1 MARADTAEP
10 RAGAGATM
18 TAPPGVPPTVEVDPD
33 RRSYYLELFLVSLA
47 GILLE
52 ISYTRAVSFKLYY
65 YYTYLVIGLALLGIG
80 FGGVLVTISPRLR
93 RVATA
98 SLMMWS
104 LVIGA
109 VTIGVGYLVIAA
121 IPVDTFAIW
130 NYQSFDSVKNLALLL
145 TICLGLFVPYV
156 AIGVIISTLFGR
168 HPDRIGR
175 LYFADLIGAGL
186 ACAIVVLLL
195 GQIGP
200 VSTIFLAAL
209 LLAGCGLRLA
219 IRSRSRVIAVRGHPH
234 RGAGRRGRGA
244 VGASRHPPRR
254 QQAPRLPRRDTIYS
268 KWSPI
273 FRGRRRPGVARCPG
287 AVPRRP
293 DRLRDLPLGRRATS
307 PWATSTST
315 PTSGRCR
322 SRRSAPPP
330 EREMIIGAAGGYEV
344 LSSLYY
350 DAGHIDAIELNPV
363 TYNLVTDDFADYSGH
378 IAEHPK
384 VNYVNGDGRS
394 YLARSDDDYNLV
406 WYPAPDSYAATNA
419 ANAGA
424 FVLSESY
431 LYTSDA
437 IKESLEHLAP
447 GGLVATQFGERDFDN
462 KPNRT
467 TRYVATARE
476 ALGELGVRRPEP
488 SHHRRH
494 LAHHPGRHVGVDDP
508 REAHAV
514 HRRRDRAVHHHARR
528 DRGTRSCA
536 TPRATPE
543 NNSVST
549 VATSSSAELDEFFD
563 SYPYDV
569 QSDQRQ
575 RAVLLALPPVR
586 RRGLEHHPLHRG
598 VRLGRHRRRARAR
611 AAPHHRR
618 DHGRGLPVAPL
629 RRHPPRLVGAP
640 PQAASR
646 SCTSRRSVSA
656 SCSSRS
662 R

>member
-10 RAGAGATM
+10 RAGVGATL
-18 TAPPGVPPTVEVDPD
+18 TAPPGVPPTAEVDPD
-33 RRSYYLELFLVSLA
+33 RRSYYLELFLVSMA

-130 NYQSFDSVKNLALLL
+130 NYQSFDSVMNLALLL
-145 TICLGLFVPYV
+145 MICLGLFVPYV

-209 LLAGCGLRLA
+209 LLAACGLRLA
-219 IRSRSRVIAVRGHPH
+219 IRSRSRSMPFAGILTVVLAV
-234 RGAGRRGRGA
+234 A
-244 VGASRHPPRR
+244 VVVPSVLPDL
-254 QQAPRLPRRDTIYS
+254 RLDDSKRRDFPAHTIYS

-273 FRGRRRPGVARCPG
+273 FRVDVAQASPGVRVLYHDGLLGSAIYRWDG
-287 AVPRRP
+287 A
-293 DRLRDLPLGRRATS
+293 TH
-307 PWATSTST
+307 PWATSGST

-322 SRRSAPPP
+322 SRRSAHAP

-344 LSSLYY
+344 LSSLYF
-350 DAGHIDAIELNPV
+350 DAGHVDAIELNPV
-363 TYNLVTDDFADYSGH
+363 TYDLVTDDFADYSGH

-394 YLARSDDDYNLV
+394 YLARSDDDYDLV

-431 LYTSDA
+431 LYTSEA

-447 GGLVATQFGERDFDN
+447 GGLVATQFGELDFDN

-467 TRYVATARE
+467 TRYVATARD
-476 ALGELGVRRPEP
+476 ALGELGVERPEP
-488 SHHRRH
+488 PHHGRH
-494 LAHHPGRHVGVDDP
+494 LAHHLGRHVVSTILVKRTPFTDA
-508 REAHAV
+508 ES
-514 HRRRDRAVHHHARR
+514 RAVHHHARR
-528 DRGTRSCA
+528 YRGIGAALRPGPSRGQLGLDRGDQQQRRRS
-536 TPRATPE
+536 
-543 NNSVST
+543 
-549 VATSSSAELDEFFD
+549 TSSSTRIPTT
-563 SYPYDV
+563 S
-569 QSDQRQ
+569 
-575 RAVLLALPPVR
+575 
-586 RRGLEHHPLHRG
+586 
-598 VRLGRHRRRARAR
+598 GRS
-611 AAPHHRR
+611 PTT
-618 DHGRGLPVAPL
+618 
-629 RRHPPRLVGAP
+629 
-640 PQAASR
+640 SR
-646 SCTSRRSVSA
+646 SSGTSARSTTWSRTSPTPSPCPTGKTPSA
-656 SCSSRS
+656 SASSCCS
-662 R
+662 

>member
-1 MARADTAEP
+1 VTALARADTAEP
-10 RAGAGATM
+10 RAGVGAAL

-33 RRSYYLELFLVSLA
+33 RRSYYLELFLVSVA

-93 RVATA
+93 RVATG

-104 LVIGA
+104 LVLGA

-130 NYQSFDSVKNLALLL
+130 NYQSFDSVVNLALLL

-195 GQIGP
+195 GKIGP

-219 IRSRSRVIAVRGHPH
+219 IRSHSRVIPFAGIVTAVL
-234 RGAGRRGRGA
+234 A
-244 VGASRHPPRR
+244 VAVVVPSILPDL
-254 QQAPRLPRRDTIYS
+254 RLDDSKRRDFPAHIIYS

-273 FRGRRRPGVARCPG
+273 FRVDVTQASPGVRVLYHDGLIGSAIYKWDG
-287 AVPRRP
+287 
-293 DRLRDLPLGRRATS
+293 RDASLANFGFDTDIRALPFATLGT
-307 PWATSTST
+307 
-315 PTSGRCR
+315 
-322 SRRSAPPP
+322 APK
-330 EREMIIGAAGGYEV
+330 REMIIGAAGGYEV
-344 LSSLYY
+344 LSSLYF
-350 DAGHIDAIELNPV
+350 DAGHVDAIELNPV
-363 TYNLVTDDFADYSGH
+363 TYHLVTDDFADYSGH
-378 IAEHPK
+378 IADHPK

-394 YLARSDDDYNLV
+394 YLARSNNDYNLV

-437 IKESLEHLAP
+437 IKDSLEHLVP
-447 GGLVATQFGERDFDN
+447 GGIVATQFGERDFDN

-476 ALGELGVRRPEP
+476 ALGELGVSDP
-488 SHHRRH
+488 S
-494 LAHHPGRHVGVDDP
+494 
-508 REAHAV
+508 
-514 HRRRDRAVHHHARR
+514 
-528 DRGTRSCA
+528 
-536 TPRATPE
+536 
-543 NNSVST
+543 
-549 VATSSSAELDEFFD
+549 
-563 SYPYDV
+563 
-569 QSDQRQ
+569 QR
-575 RAVLLALPPVR
+575 V
-586 RRGLEHHPLHRG
+586 
-598 VRLGRHRRRARAR
+598 
-611 AAPHHRR
+611 
-618 DHGRGLPVAPL
+618 
-629 RRHPPRLVGAP
+629 
-640 PQAASR
+640 
-646 SCTSRRSVSA
+646 
-656 SCSSRS
+656 
-662 R
+662 